1 VRGMDAAAKPQGR
14 VYGVPRQPTMA
25 RPPSQLATADQL
37 LLLLLLLQKPAAGSA
52 AAAAAAARKPEYVPT
67 PHLNPPPQRP
77 ITGLSPLVPP

>member
-1 VRGMDAAAKPQGR
+1 
-14 VYGVPRQPTMA
+14 PTLA

-37 LLLLLLLQKPAAGSA
+37 LLLLLLLQKPAAGS
-52 AAAAAAARKPEYVPT
+52 AAAAAARKPEYVPT